1 MRQWRVGSLVS
12 SCPRGTQTAHL
23 ISTFVDPR
31 LPAAGEDFHR
41 GADAAPCAREQGTWG
56 VLQEVDTVAA
66 ERGPSG
72 GQAVRME
79 SEGGSDAGRSWWV
92 ARTRARG
99 FRTRTRSR
107 RSSRSP
113 PPAPAAAAAVAIIPA
128 PRRGTPQRAPRRT
141 RAKAEAGAAHHLKA
155 PDDSPAPHRP
165 TRLRYTR
172 PLFPLPPPRP
182 RRRHPRCRIG
192 AACWLE
198 NPCSLPPLSGVGAC
212 INATLK
218 YRNLVTADAQ
228 S

>member
-1 MRQWRVGSLVS
+1 VPRYPSQPSSPTRTSAASRSAWSSWSPWAAARICPARSTPPGTRQSYRPDVYMRQWRVGSLVS

-113 PPAPAAAAAVAIIPA
+113 PPAPAAAAAVAILPA

-141 RAKAEAGAAHHLKA
+141 RAKAEAGAAHHLE
-155 PDDSPAPHRP
+155 SP
-165 TRLRYTR
+165 
-172 PLFPLPPPRP
+172 
-182 RRRHPRCRIG
+182 G
-192 AACWLE
+192 
-198 NPCSLPPLSGVGAC
+198 
-212 INATLK
+212 
-218 YRNLVTADAQ
+218 
-228 S
+228 